1 MFKTLRNFL
10 FVVASGLTVYFI
22 THSLGENSLAN
33 QVFNQLSNAVNES
46 YSSVSESN
54 YIQMIDNNGQ
64 LSFQTVEDVQENNS
78 KVLIY
83 KTDNSQLYYDKQNNK
98 LVGLSFNNG
107 NVTEKEMNLTCGNN
121 ICYYHT
127 FGQNFIVNR
136 KSGAWVYF
144 NYKKD
149 KTLMKTADGQILFSI
164 DAYPKSIWYNYRTY
178 YLTTAYLDPYFIQ
191 MQNDKVS
198 LKIIKEYKSGDI
210 YYLRKEEYIYIYP
223 CLDNNFQLCID
234 YSGQSKIIVTADLQN
249 NINSYITLKGGIYSF
264 SGITRADVFVNS
276 TNLQFKTNNTV
287 FYIMSNSMRVDGIRR
302 EGLVMECKDNPEKLK
317 YIFNN
322 SIVEWIRYDNQDT
335 INAKGNGETSL
346 NCKIVEG
353 EKVYDNFIQQL
364 GDYVFSAISSVTSS
378 LMNLFWN
385 SNEQYSNHIVR
396 CENCEFSVV
405 FSNTAISDN
414 LVSDKIE
421 NANKLQFVIANNIY
435 VNSVGKSLFYRYN
448 ILNRVSGFNIF
459 YKLDNN
465 LIQLQKS
472 NIS

>member
-1 MFKTLRNFL
+1 
-10 FVVASGLTVYFI
+10 
-22 THSLGENSLAN
+22 
-33 QVFNQLSNAVNES
+33 
-46 YSSVSESN
+46 
-54 YIQMIDNNGQ
+54 
-64 LSFQTVEDVQENNS
+64 
-78 KVLIY
+78 
-83 KTDNSQLYYDKQNNK
+83 
-98 LVGLSFNNG
+98 
-107 NVTEKEMNLTCGNN
+107 
-121 ICYYHT
+121 
-127 FGQNFIVNR
+127 
-136 KSGAWVYF
+136 
-144 NYKKD
+144 
-149 KTLMKTADGQILFSI
+149 
-164 DAYPKSIWYNYRTY
+164 
-178 YLTTAYLDPYFIQ
+178 
-191 MQNDKVS
+191 
-198 LKIIKEYKSGDI
+198 
-210 YYLRKEEYIYIYP
+210 
-223 CLDNNFQLCID
+223 
-234 YSGQSKIIVTADLQN
+234 VTADLQN

-264 SGITRADVFVNS
+264 SGITRGDVFVNA

-302 EGLVMECKDNPEKLK
+302 EGLVMECKDNPAKLK
-317 YIFNN
+317 YLFNN
-322 SIVEWIRYDNQDT
+322 SVIEWIRYDNQDT

-353 EKVYDNFIQQL
+353 QKVYDNFIQQL
-364 GDYVFSAISSVTSS
+364 GDYVFSTISSVTSS